1 MSSQN
6 VLESSTSCS
15 TSVDIAVIQ
24 RQLHIVGII
33 LSSLNAGGLVE
44 LELNDEGDQVSARY
58 HQNKSDILE

>member
-15 TSVDIAVIQ
+15 TSVDIAIIQ

-33 LSSLNAGGLVE
+33 LASLDAGGLVE
-44 LELNDEGDQVSARY
+44 LELNDEGDQVSARN